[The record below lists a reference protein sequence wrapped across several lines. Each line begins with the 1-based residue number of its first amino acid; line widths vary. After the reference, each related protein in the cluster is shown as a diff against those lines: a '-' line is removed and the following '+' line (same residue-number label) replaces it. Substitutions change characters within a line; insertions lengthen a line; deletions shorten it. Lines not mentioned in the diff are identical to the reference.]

1 MGDFEHDATFQQ
13 TEHSGGLQLDRYEE
27 AYKELFAEALE
38 DGVITADE
46 RARLERA
53 AETMGLDA
61 ARLGAL
67 EGALEGAY
75 QDHHGV
81 AVLHDTKMAKALGQI
96 MPAPGDAPVGGEV
109 VAAEGAPPVD
119 ELAFLRQRVVELEA
133 QVHELEG
140 ELAEAQAHVAI
151 EVDLSEMEAPVSSSL
166 LEEPDSIHRRL
177 RHDPRDVTMLH
188 ALVQAHAGNLDRQ
201 WCASQALV
209 YLGEANPFEQD
220 LYTENK
226 QAELIA
232 PKAAI
237 DATSWRRHLY
247 HPEDEVLTS
256 DILCEVT
263 SAVLM
268 AQSAALKSKG
278 QLPTFAPESRI
289 DPASSTIAAV
299 RAFGWAAQTLGMD
312 LPALYAA
319 PEADLA
325 AQMVPT
331 VPPACV
337 LGKRV
342 LSGRSTSELA
352 FLAGQH
358 LAYYRKERFIRL
370 LLPDI
375 MELEDVF
382 LATLLIG
389 NRALPLNT
397 QVKKR
402 VEPIA
407 AAIEPLLEPAEI
419 DRLRGAY
426 QRFVEHGGRTN
437 LQRWANAADHTAA
450 RAGLTLCT
458 DLGAAERMLALQD
471 APSAREKMDALLVFI
486 TGDRFAHLR
495 DKMGVTV
502 AA

>member
-1 MGDFEHDATFQQ
+1 MGDFEHDASFEQ
-13 TEHSGGLQLDRYEE
+13 TELSGGLQLDRYEE
-27 AYKELFAEALE
+27 AYQELFAEALE

-61 ARLGAL
+61 TRLHAL
-67 EGALEGAY
+67 ESALEVAY
-75 QDHHGV
+75 KDHHGV
-81 AVLHDTKMAKALGQI
+81 AVLHASKMAKALGQI
-96 MPAPGDAPVGGEV
+96 MPTAEEAIAVDEAAPVPAAVATTE
-109 VAAEGAPPVD
+109 VAA
-119 ELAFLRQRVVELEA
+119 LRKRVQALEA
-133 QVHELEG
+133 QVHELET

-151 EVDLSEMEAPVSSSL
+151 EVDLSEMDAPVSSSL
-166 LEEPDSIHRRL
+166 LEEPASLHRRL
-177 RHDPRDVTMLH
+177 RHDPRDIVILH
-188 ALVQAHAGNLDRQ
+188 ALVQGHAGNTDRQ
-201 WCASQALV
+201 WCAAHALV

-220 LYTENK
+220 LYAEHK

-232 PKAAI
+232 PKAAV

-247 HPEDEVLTS
+247 HPEDEVITS
-256 DILCEVT
+256 DILSEVT

-268 AQSAALKSKG
+268 AQSTALKSKG
-278 QLPTFAPESRI
+278 QLPEFAPGSRI
-289 DPASSTIAAV
+289 APATSTIAAV
-299 RAFGWAAQTLGMD
+299 RAFAWAAQTLGMA

-319 PEADLA
+319 PKADLTV
-325 AQMVPT
+325 QMVPT

-342 LSGRSTSELA
+342 LSGRSTAELA
-352 FLAGQH
+352 FIAGQH
-358 LAYYRKERFIRL
+358 LAFYRKERFIRL

-389 NRALPLNT
+389 NRALPLNS

-407 AAIEPLLEPAEI
+407 AAIEPLLEAAEI

-437 LQRWANAADHTAA
+437 LQRWASAADFTAA
-450 RAGLTLCT
+450 RAGLTLCN
-458 DLGAAERMLALQD
+458 DLAVAEKMLAQQE
-471 APSAREKMDALLVFI
+471 APQLREKLDSLLVFVTGDRYGKLREKMGIAI
-486 TGDRFAHLR
+486 S
-495 DKMGVTV
+495 
-502 AA
+502 